1 EAGIGSSSGKILSS
15 GAVHRIADEDIDSGL
30 ALVNTSSEAAELFVL
45 LLPESGQSIR
55 VKIQLG
61 PGEHRAKFLGEI
73 FPEVLQG
80 DFQGNIRVSSD
91 RAIALVVIRT
101 KDGLPISSLP
111 VGSTER

>member
-1 EAGIGSSSGKILSS
+1 GSSSGKILSS

-30 ALVNTSSEAAELFVL
+30 ALVNTSSEAAQLFVL

-55 VKIQLG
+55 VEEIQLG
-61 PGEHRAKFLGEI
+61 PGEHRAKFLGET

-80 DFQGNIRVSSD
+80 DFQGNICVSSD